1 MFLRRGA
8 KMKSD
13 GWIQPAG
20 KESPLYAGNTP
31 GSLAVRVPEESIPEI
46 DSRESRQ

>member
-13 GWIQPAG
+13 GWNQPAG
-20 KESPLYAGNTP
+20 KVKPLYAGNTP
-31 GSLAVRVPEESIPEI
+31 GSLDLKIAAESIPEI